1 MLLLKSQESPIENEK
16 KSNDKIKKKKIL
28 KKVMKKTRYT

>member
-16 KSNDKIKKKKIL
+16 KSNDKIKKKIL

>member
-1 MLLLKSQESPIENEK
+1 MLLLKSQKSPIENEK
-16 KSNDKIKKKKIL
+16 KSNDKIKKKIL